1 MAVRIVTDSTADLP
15 ADLAKALDITVV
27 PCNLHFG
34 QETFRDGI
42 DMDADGF
49 YRRLVSEAQLPTTSQ
64 PSPAVFLEVYKG
76 LADAGH
82 QIVSVHISSALSGT
96 LNSAL
101 QAKQQLEYKDL
112 EVIDSR
118 QVSLTLGLVVV
129 AAARAAKGGASLRD
143 TTEVVHKALGQVQ
156 LFAMLDTLE
165 YLRRG
170 GRVGKVRG
178 FVGSLL
184 HVRPLITVRDGIV
197 QSAISVRSRAA
208 GIQYMATMAEER
220 APLLQLAV
228 MHSTASQ
235 EAEALAER
243 LCPLVNGGN
252 VVHARIGP
260 VIGTHVGPGAIGIAM
275 QSEKIGEA
283 S

>member
-15 ADLAKALDITVV
+15 SDLVKKLAIIVI

-34 QETFRDGI
+34 QETFRDGV

-49 YRRLVSEAQLPTTSQ
+49 YQRLTSESQLPTTSQ
-64 PSPAVFLEVYKG
+64 PSPGAFLEVYRG

-82 QIVSVHISSALSGT
+82 QVVSIHVSGALSGT
-96 LNSAL
+96 MNSAL
-101 QAKQQLEYKDL
+101 QAKEQLPGASV

-118 QVSLTLGLVVV
+118 QVSLALGLAVT
-129 AAARAAKGGASLRD
+129 AAARAARDGASWEETVQVARRS
-143 TTEVVHKALGQVQ
+143 LGQVQ
-156 LFAMLDTLE
+156 LFALLDTLE

-184 HVRPLITVRDGIV
+184 RVRPLITVRDGIV
-197 QSAISVRSRAA
+197 QSATSVRSRAA
-208 GIQYMATMAEER
+208 GIQYMVTLAEEA
-220 APLLQLAV
+220 APLQQLAV
-228 MHSTASQ
+228 MHSTTPQ
-235 EAEALAER
+235 EADSLADR
-243 LCPLVNGGN
+243 LRSLVPDGF
-252 VVHARIGP
+252 VIQARIGP
-260 VIGTHVGPGAIGIAM
+260 VIGTHVGPGAIGIAI
-275 QSEKIGEA
+275 QSGK